1 MVPIF
6 RHTPPHPYGAVPRDL
21 AFPLGRG
28 EGGWGRPE
36 LSIIINVLEP
46 ILRNNADF
54 LGPVVPGPPKW
65 FLTLYTLNTYRGADM
80 ASGTLYAE
88 YL

>member
-1 MVPIF
+1 MEPSPAIW
-6 RHTPPHPYGAVPRDL
+6 L
-21 AFPLGRG
+21 FPWAGG
-28 EGGWGRPE
+28 KGGWGRPE
-36 LSIIINVLEP
+36 ISIIINVLEP

-65 FLTLYTLNTYRGADM
+65 LLTLYTLNTYRGADM
-80 ASGTLYAE
+80 ASGTLYVE